1 MIDRASLRIEPVLA
15 ASPVWIQLRD
25 TFTGRPPAGPVSV
38 ALERRTGATWVAL
51 AHPHQLSPTGS
62 LAFVDLGRTRD
73 PGTVA
78 PFDVRVTVASPGTI
92 TEAWNGDAAL
102 TTTITPWA
110 SSAPSV
116 PSIPD
121 SLRLFPS
128 PAYAFPTGTPLLAGR
143 VVDVNGDPVDRARVW
158 ATETVQAQQLTEE
171 VRSDD
176 DGRFRLPLRWSAG
189 ATDVHAARGAI
200 SGAVTVTVPADLSTT
215 HQIVVT

>member
-38 ALERRTGATWVAL
+38 VLERRTGATWVPL
-51 AHPHQLSPTGS
+51 AHPHQLSASGN
-62 LAFVDLGRTRD
+62 LAFVNLGRTRD
-73 PGTVA
+73 PGAVG

-92 TEAWNGDAAL
+92 TEAWTGDPAL

-110 SSAPSV
+110 SDAPSV
-116 PSIPD
+116 PTLPD
-121 SLRLFPS
+121 SVRLFPG
-128 PAYAFPTGTPLLAGR
+128 PAYAFPTGTPLLAGQ
-143 VVDVNGDPVDRARVW
+143 VVDVNGDPVARAHVW

-189 ATDVHAARGAI
+189 ATDVHAARGAM

-215 HQIVVT
+215 HQIVLT